1 MKQYKFW
8 VLNIKEFKELVNKVL
23 IKELKVYLRIK
34 INTKIV
40 RILDKDK
47 NDLKSDKV

>member
-23 IKELKVYLRIK
+23 IKELKGLF
-34 INTKIV
+34 
-40 RILDKDK
+40 K
-47 NDLKSDKV
+47 NKNEY